1 MNRPGFFHGVAIA
14 IVLGLA
20 ASLLVAAMLPFVTTA
35 TVARFVIAGLALAYL
50 LYLLSQSGERTG
62 RVTVLATWAAMTLAT
77 WWFVPWF
84 PLYLLIQVAAIWLV
98 RSLYF
103 YSGVFPA
110 LLDLGLCGLST
121 AFALGTLARTGS
133 VFLAAWCF
141 FLVQALFVA
150 IPPTM
155 RKRTAP
161 PGPAADND
169 FERARREAEAAL
181 RQLITR

>member
-1 MNRPGFFHGVAIA
+1 MKRPTFFHGVAVA

-20 ASLLVAAMLPFVTTA
+20 ASLFVAAMLPCVATA
-35 TVARFVIAGLALAYL
+35 TVARLVIPGLALVYL
-50 LYLLSQSGERTG
+50 LYLLSQSAERTG
-62 RVTVLATWAAMTLAT
+62 RVTALAAWSAMTLAT
-77 WWFVPWF
+77 WWFVPSF
-84 PLYLLIQVAAIWLV
+84 PLYLLVHVAAIWLV

-110 LLDLGLCGLST
+110 LLDLGLSGLSA

-141 FLVQALFVA
+141 FLLQALFVA
-150 IPPTM
+150 IPATM
-155 RKRTAP
+155 QR
-161 PGPAADND
+161 PAANTRPEDADD
-169 FERARREAEAAL
+169 FERARRQAEAAL